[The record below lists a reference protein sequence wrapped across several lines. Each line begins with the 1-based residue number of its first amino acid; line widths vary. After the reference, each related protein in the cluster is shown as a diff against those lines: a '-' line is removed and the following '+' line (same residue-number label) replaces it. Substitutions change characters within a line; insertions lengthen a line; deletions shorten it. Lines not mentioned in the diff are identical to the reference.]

1 MFVCVCVCM
10 CCHNDDDEEDD
21 EEKKMRHE
29 CKKKWLQNWMCV
41 FRENEKKKFIYQS
54 SNVN

>member
-1 MFVCVCVCM
+1 MCVCACV

-41 FRENEKKKFIYQS
+41 FRENEKKNLYIKVQM
-54 SNVN
+54 